1 MGTPF
6 LALKVVR
13 HKLNK
18 THKTQ
23 KCEKSSTFKPANAV
37 TKSVP
42 NSGRSSPT
50 NTESTQPEPTMA
62 TPTFNSNESTFTT
75 TKLPA
80 VNTSHELS
88 SSISSQVPWTPSDPV
103 HSVKSSD
110 QITSSSVNPVP
121 VTTGPKVITP
131 REPSSSTVFWML
143 CERRPSLAIAFKV
156 FNSLTLW
163 VVVPDPVWELCSSP
177 KSEKNTQT
185 ES

>member
-62 TPTFNSNESTFTT
+62 TPTFNSSESTSTT
-75 TKLPA
+75 TKPPA
-80 VNTSHELS
+80 VNTFHELS
-88 SSISSQVPWTPSDPV
+88 SSISSQVPWTPFDPV
-103 HSVKSSD
+103 HS
-110 QITSSSVNPVP
+110 VP
-121 VTTGPKVITP
+121 VTTGPKVTTP

-143 CERRPSLAIAFKV
+143 CERRLSLAIAFKV

-163 VVVPDPVWELCSSP
+163 VVVPDPVWELCSSL
-177 KSEKNTQT
+177 KSEKV
-185 ES
+185 

>member
-18 THKTQ
+18 THKT
-23 KCEKSSTFKPANAV
+23 KSCEKSSTCKPVNAV

-62 TPTFNSNESTFTT
+62 TPISSSNESTSTT
-75 TKLPA
+75 TKPPA
-80 VNTSHELS
+80 VNTCHEPS
-88 SSISSQVPWTPSDPV
+88 SSIWNQVPWTLSDPA

-110 QITSSSVNPVP
+110 QTTSFSVNPVP
-121 VTTGPKVITP
+121 VTTGPKVTTP
-131 REPSSSTVFWML
+131 RAPNWLTQFSMSSEKNLNLV
-143 CERRPSLAIAFKV
+143 IASKV
-156 FNSLTLW
+156 FNSLT
-163 VVVPDPVWELCSSP
+163 V
-177 KSEKNTQT
+177 
-185 ES
+185 

>member
-62 TPTFNSNESTFTT
+62 TPTFNSSESTSTT
-75 TKLPA
+75 TKPPA
-80 VNTSHELS
+80 VNTFHELS
-88 SSISSQVPWTPSDPV
+88 SSISSQVPWTPFDPV

-110 QITSSSVNPVP
+110 QTTSSSVNPVP
-121 VTTGPKVITP
+121 VTTGPKVTTP
-131 REPSSSTVFWML
+131 
-143 CERRPSLAIAFKV
+143 RRPSLAIAFKV

-163 VVVPDPVWELCSSP
+163 VVVLDPVWELCSSP
-177 KSEKNTQT
+177 KS
-185 ES
+185 

>member
-42 NSGRSSPT
+42 NSGKSSPT

-62 TPTFNSNESTFTT
+62 TPTFNSSESTSTT
-75 TKLPA
+75 TKPPA
-80 VNTSHELS
+80 VNTFHELS
-88 SSISSQVPWTPSDPV
+88 SSISSQVPWTPFDPV

-110 QITSSSVNPVP
+110 QTTSSSVNPV
-121 VTTGPKVITP
+121 
-131 REPSSSTVFWML
+131 
-143 CERRPSLAIAFKV
+143 
-156 FNSLTLW
+156 
-163 VVVPDPVWELCSSP
+163 PVWELCSSP

>member
-62 TPTFNSNESTFTT
+62 TPIFSSNESTSTT
-75 TKLPA
+75 TKPPA
-80 VNTSHELS
+80 VNTSHEPF
-88 SSISSQVPWTPSDPV
+88 SSIWNQVPWTLSDPV
-103 HSVKSSD
+103 HSAKSSD
-110 QITSSSVNPVP
+110 QITLFLDNLVP
-121 VTTGPKVITP
+121 VITGLKVTTPKVPNSSIQ
-131 REPSSSTVFWML
+131 SSTL
-143 CERRPSLAIAFKV
+143 SEKNPNLAIAFRV
-156 FNSLTLW
+156 FNSLTR
-163 VVVPDPVWELCSSP
+163 
-177 KSEKNTQT
+177 
-185 ES
+185 

>member
-13 HKLNK
+13 HKLK

-23 KCEKSSTFKPANAV
+23 TKCEKSSTFKPANAV

-62 TPTFNSNESTFTT
+62 TPTFNSSESTSTT
-75 TKLPA
+75 TKPPA
-80 VNTSHELS
+80 ASTSHEPS
-88 SSISSQVPWTPSDPV
+88 PSISSQVPWTPFDPV

-110 QITSSSVNPVP
+110 QTTSSSVNPVP
-121 VTTGPKVITP
+121 VTTGPKVTTP

-143 CERRPSLAIAFKV
+143 CERGPSLAIAFKV

-163 VVVPDPVWELCSSP
+163 AVVPDLVWELCSSP
-177 KSEKNTQT
+177 KSERNTQT
-185 ES
+185 EL

>member
-62 TPTFNSNESTFTT
+62 TPTFSSNESTSTT
-75 TKLPA
+75 TKPPA
-80 VNTSHELS
+80 VNTFHELS
-88 SSISSQVPWTPSDPV
+88 SSIWNQVPWTLSDPV
-103 HSVKSSD
+103 HSAKSSD
-110 QITSSSVNPVP
+110 QITLFLDNLVP
-121 VTTGPKVITP
+121 VITG
-131 REPSSSTVFWML
+131 L
-143 CERRPSLAIAFKV
+143 
-156 FNSLTLW
+156 
-163 VVVPDPVWELCSSP
+163 
-177 KSEKNTQT
+177 
-185 ES
+185 